1 MARRITYKR
10 RGGGLFDGITSMF
23 ASKPATQS
31 VAAPETSTET
41 ILPPSSG
48 GRKRRRRKSRKGGCG
63 SNPSITTTGGRK
75 RRYRRRTVKG
85 GCGCNAK

>member
-1 MARRITYKR
+1 MARRRTYKH
-10 RGGGLFDGITSMF
+10 RGGGLFDGITNMF

-31 VAAPETSTET
+31 VAAPQTSTET

-48 GRKRRRRKSRKGGCG
+48 GRKRRRRKSKKGGCG
-63 SNPSITTTGGRK
+63 RH
-75 RRYRRRTVKG
+75 RRRTVKG